1 LSIGSGADRVRAMLA
16 RRSVSTAVAAMLWA
30 ATSWAAGPSCF
41 DGVKNG
47 PESDV
52 DCGGDCPPCDYGDV
66 CVRARD
72 CVSGL
77 CAEGECIEREHPKD
91 APVPAGYRVEVS
103 QYDAAASVRKIGIPL
118 FAVSFGGAYIAG
130 LSLPS
135 ELAWMQAPLIGPWL
149 SLSNAEDEGL
159 KVLIVADGV
168 LQAAG
173 AIMIFGGVSGRG
185 YRLVRKESARLQ
197 VVPQIGVGRYGLALG
212 SVF

>member
-1 LSIGSGADRVRAMLA
+1 MLA
-16 RRSVSTAVAAMLWA
+16 RRGAFIAFVAALWTRPA
-30 ATSWAAGPSCF
+30 GAEGPSCF

-52 DCGGDCPPCDYGDV
+52 DCGGDCPPCDYGDA

-77 CAEGECIEREHPKD
+77 CAEAECIERPYPPGS
-91 APVPAGYRVEVS
+91 PVPAGYRVEVS
-103 QYDAAASVRKIGIPL
+103 EYDAAASVRKIGIPL

-130 LSLPS
+130 LSLPGK
-135 ELAWMQAPLIGPWL
+135 LAWMQAPLIGPWL
-149 SLSNAEDEGL
+149 SLSSADEEGL

-185 YRLVRKESARLQ
+185 HRLVRKENAGLH
-197 VVPQIGVGRYGLALG
+197 VVPRVTPSSCGLSLG